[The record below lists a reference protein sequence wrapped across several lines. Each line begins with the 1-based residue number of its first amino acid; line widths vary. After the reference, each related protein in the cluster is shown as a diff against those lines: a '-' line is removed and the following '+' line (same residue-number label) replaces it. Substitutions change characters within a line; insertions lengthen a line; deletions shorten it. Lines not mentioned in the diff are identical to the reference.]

1 MGSEHLNGGE
11 TEQQEPQ
18 AKCRASASATW
29 PGSGC
34 SGRASCPWCGPRCPG
49 RERAQNTDAG
59 APPAK
64 GLSPRDPRILSRGAG
79 DPGSARRGSVAK
91 TKGHPGCHLPGLSSR
106 QCRCGCGG
114 REQPGPGVA
123 VGVGQ
128 RLEPGAASRAREAP
142 GSLAEAWGPARV
154 SEQTARLQGPPRTP
168 SWFTEG
174 TVSLGDRP
182 GPSAPKGPP
191 EVLSPIPASDASG
204 CPPPGPGWAGPRAA
218 LASRPPGP
226 RGRGGLP

>member
-1 MGSEHLNGGE
+1 MLLPELDGPSSRGPAPGPQPGSCSCPPNSCLGDPSAVGSEHLNGGE

-79 DPGSARRGSVAK
+79 DPGSARRGYVAK

-106 QCRCGCGG
+106 QCRRGCGG

-128 RLEPGAASRAREAP
+128 RLEPGDAFRAREAP
-142 GSLAEAWGPARV
+142 GSLAEAWG
-154 SEQTARLQGPPRTP
+154 T
-168 SWFTEG
+168 G
-174 TVSLGDRP
+174 TGV
-182 GPSAPKGPP
+182 
-191 EVLSPIPASDASG
+191 
-204 CPPPGPGWAGPRAA
+204 
-218 LASRPPGP
+218 
-226 RGRGGLP
+226 